1 MTEAVTI
8 VPELWWLGLMGVV
21 MAMAVLPYVVDR
33 IATAGLGGALGNPQD
48 NKIPPSPWAARMK
61 AAHYNCV
68 ENLAVFAPLV
78 VAVVFA
84 GMGTAMTLLAVQAFV
99 IARIVYIIVYTF
111 GIPGLRTLAFLVGWL
126 ATLYLA
132 LALMGLV

>member
-1 MTEAVTI
+1 MTEAEII

-21 MAMAVLPYVVDR
+21 MMVMVLPYVLDR
-33 IATAGLGGALGNPQD
+33 IKTAGLGGALANPQD
-48 NKIPPSPWAARMK
+48 NKVPPSAWAERMK
-61 AAHYNCV
+61 AAHYNCI

-84 GMGTAMTLLAVQAFV
+84 GMGDGMTLLAVQAFV
-99 IARIVYIIVYTF
+99 IARIIYVIVYTL
-111 GIPGLRTLAFLVGWL
+111 GIPGVRTLAFLVGWL

-132 LALMGLV
+132 LVLMSFV